1 MNDDKVVYLDAYRPV
16 ALAEKAV
23 ADLLAAM
30 RELSKR
36 MELINAILRGDH
48 DE

>member
-1 MNDDKVVYLDAYRPV
+1 MKNEPSNVVKLDDYRPDP
-16 ALAEKAV
+16 EV

-36 MELINAILRGDH
+36 MELINAILRGNH